1 MNRTILV
8 TLRNLNAAQDA
19 LIESAAREKG
29 YDVIFA
35 ADDARAQAAAAEA
48 EIIFGASAPLLK
60 CSPNLK
66 WLCVPSAGADQYLKP
81 ALQDRQGVL
90 LSNSSGAYGVT
101 IAEHVT
107 MVTLMLMRR
116 QMEYDDVTRARGWR
130 RDLPIRSIRDCRVT
144 LLGTGDIGKEVAIR
158 LRAFG
163 PKKIVGVN
171 RRGRNPGDMFD
182 EIHTFDA
189 LEKVLPETDLLVMSL
204 PGTPETKNIMG
215 ARLLALMPQDAF
227 LVNVGRGTCL
237 DEAALMDQLNAGR
250 FAGVALDVF
259 QTEPLAAD
267 HPLRDCP
274 RLLITPHIAGNMTL
288 AYTRQRIVELFIE
301 DLDNYCAGRPLKRG
315 VALQQGY

>member
-1 MNRTILV
+1 MSKTILV

-35 ADDARAQAAAAEA
+35 ADDARAQAAAGEA

-66 WLCVPSAGADQYLKP
+66 WLCVPSAGTDQYLKP
-81 ALQDRQGVL
+81 ALIDRQGVL
-90 LSNSSGAYGVT
+90 LSGSSGSYGVT

-116 QMEYDDVTRARGWR
+116 QMEYDDVTRERGWR
-130 RDLPIRSIRDCRVT
+130 RDLPIRSIRDSRVT
-144 LLGTGDIGKEVAIR
+144 LLGTGDIGREVAIR
-158 LRAFG
+158 LKAFG

-182 EIHTFDA
+182 GIVTFDA
-189 LEKVLPETDLLVMSL
+189 LDKVLPETDLLVMSL
-204 PGTPETKNIMG
+204 PGTPETKHIMDG
-215 ARLLALMPQDAF
+215 RLLALMPEDAF
-227 LVNVGRGTCL
+227 LVNVGRGSCL
-237 DEAALMDQLNAGR
+237 DQAALMDQLNAGR

-259 QTEPLAAD
+259 ESEPLAAD

-288 AYTRQRIVELFIE
+288 AYTRQRIVELFLE
-301 DLDNYCAGRPLKRG
+301 DFDNYCAGRPLKRG
-315 VALQQGY
+315 VSLKQGY